1 MSQSTST
8 STYVTICDDTL
19 CAANTVNCSSMGVC
33 TFTAN
38 PKHIVPLLPAAKF
51 TKEDV
56 KQVDWTSTFECLNCD
71 IANNETS
78 ISSSKVKAHKVHLL
92 IEEIPT
98 IEQMK
103 KSFLNLYDGWK
114 YSSCGLE
121 DETFDHVWI
130 CDEHQSLLL
139 KIKNNTIDLLLS
151 LLIEYNPDITD
162 YSALLTLNIWTIS
175 TDPDN
180 FTFVD
185 LIKGFIP
192 LELTQ
197 ILNLW
202 ISRKQLLLVI
212 IEIRQYIYEQTF
224 KEIWIRRCSFIK
236 EFERSLVIEN

>member
-1 MSQSTST
+1 M
-8 STYVTICDDTL
+8 
-19 CAANTVNCSSMGVC
+19 
-33 TFTAN
+33 
-38 PKHIVPLLPAAKF
+38 
-51 TKEDV
+51 
-56 KQVDWTSTFECLNCD
+56 
-71 IANNETS
+71 
-78 ISSSKVKAHKVHLL
+78 SSSKVKAHKVHLL

-103 KSFLNLYDGWK
+103 KSFLELYDGWK
-114 YSSCGLE
+114 CPSCGLE
-121 DETFDHVWI
+121 DETFDHVWT
-130 CDEHQSLLL
+130 CDEHRSLLL

-151 LLIEYNPDITD
+151 LLFEYNPDITD
-162 YSALLTLNIWTIS
+162 YSALLTLNIWTIN

-202 ISRKQLLLVI
+202 IPRKQLLLVI

-236 EFERSLVIEN
+236 EFERSLGITKKKKLTLKNFRPFNNILNSDRELEYKFDALDSIRNNIYFGKNIIEFYSNLTS